1 MNEEQEKSLRQQIDD
16 TVIDVRNELIMQG
29 TNAFLFGRQCVLIGL
44 GLTFIAVDQ
53 IQAFAQQAIERGEIA
68 EKNTQQRLEKIRLEV
83 VDGTTGVISTRLSAL
98 LNKAP
103 GSASRTS
110 HHLKRRCRQT
120 MKNPDWRNVAYFCPK
135 TSTHRA

>member
-1 MNEEQEKSLRQQIDD
+1 MSEEQEKSLRQQIDD

-44 GLTFIAVDQ
+44 GLTFMAADQ

-68 EKNTQQRLEKIRLEV
+68 QNDVQQRLGKMSHEV
-83 VDGTTGVISTRLSAL
+83 VDGTTAAVSTRLSAL

-103 GSASRTS
+103 GVSIAYQPPAEKTPP
-110 HHLKRRCRQT
+110 
-120 MKNPDWRNVAYFCPK
+120 PDGEP
-135 TSTHRA
+135 S

>member
-1 MNEEQEKSLRQQIDD
+1 MSIEPEKSLRQQIDD

-44 GLTFIAVDQ
+44 GLTFMAADQ

-68 EKNTQQRLEKIRLEV
+68 QNDMQQRLGKVHHEV
-83 VDGTTGVISTRLSAL
+83 VDGATATVSTRLSAL

-103 GSASRTS
+103 GVSVTYQPPAEQAPPASGEPS
-110 HHLKRRCRQT
+110 
-120 MKNPDWRNVAYFCPK
+120 
-135 TSTHRA
+135 

>member
-68 EKNTQQRLEKIRLEV
+68 EKNTQQRLEKMHHEV
-83 VDGTTGVISTRLSAL
+83 VDGTTAAVSTRLSTL

-103 GSASRTS
+103 GVSVTYQPPAE
-110 HHLKRRCRQT
+110 
-120 MKNPDWRNVAYFCPK
+120 K
-135 TSTHRA
+135 TSPPNGEES